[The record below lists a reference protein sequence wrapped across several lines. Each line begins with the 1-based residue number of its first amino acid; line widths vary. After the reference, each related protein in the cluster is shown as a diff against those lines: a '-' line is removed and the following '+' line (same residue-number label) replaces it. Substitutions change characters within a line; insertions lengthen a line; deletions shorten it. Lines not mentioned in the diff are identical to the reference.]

1 MSKNINH
8 GDNISRLAQ
17 QLLDESVKLMIT
29 NMPSVQK
36 IVAQVVE
43 LVFIPRAMVQQLVLA
58 IALEAGVMTVHQVS
72 TIFTKFYSNFSSRLR
87 LIRQMEQNQQKV
99 ETQDEWMEI
108 AEQIDSIQSND
119 IWRSEPNCPLYE
131 SDRIQSRIDEFVHLI
146 RRHYVF
152 DLIFTLRGGIARN
165 RFGLLHEGLFSK
177 ALCGT
182 KVLVETY
189 HNVVCAALEFV
200 CDAPTALGEE
210 PIPTEARLA
219 FFNET
224 RHSYGRTALMLSGGA
239 ALGFYHVGVVKALM
253 ENGVLPRVIS
263 GASAGSIVSAMIA
276 TRTDEECKEMFTGE
290 GCAASGHSGILM
302 LDFFRPLGHGAG
314 RVGAGR
320 VGAGRVGNIG
330 DLETIISDGSS
341 SDSGD
346 SINKNRQIDYDDN
359 DNPIKEVLENTAGA
373 FSDGKRTCQVIAPIG
388 IRKFT
393 SFLYDVLTGHRR
405 AKDVLKSDTEHFR
418 RCCRANIGNF
428 TFQEAFDRTGRILN
442 IIVSPQ
448 NRSDPPRLLNYL
460 TSPHVLVWSAAVASS
475 SLPGVFEPNKL
486 LVKNASGI
494 ERYESDSLTSFVD
507 GSMEADLPMQQLS
520 EMFNVNHFII
530 SQANAHAV
538 MFSSMG
544 MNKSI
549 WSRSLIHGVLVFL
562 KRQVK
567 EWMVAIIEL
576 IGGQRTAPTWDTKR
590 GLFSQFFTQEYE
602 GRDIDISIIPWY
614 NHRSIFSALLHCIYN
629 PSKVDYQEWI
639 HAAERETWRFIPKIK
654 SHVAEEMMLDQCVQR
669 LRGQIL
675 AQRTTTRFGLTAV
688 DNVNAEEEQKMM
700 LKCVPSF
707 FTSASLV
714 NMSGLGI
721 TDQHSNNHN
730 SPRRD
735 SSYGD
740 SCEAIIG
747 GEPNVVTTNDVPNEI
762 HGGWK
767 GMGLRGNFSSGN
779 INRLSSAGSGLF
791 LMDGDSEDENSTT
804 YSSQQ
809 QQQQQAACK
818 STQEPGELSHVQ
830 QSPTVNISN
839 SIEGGGKAYVKTT
852 NMADFYYR
860 KSSNGSLS
868 GLTKNY

>member
-1 MSKNINH
+1 
-8 GDNISRLAQ
+8 
-17 QLLDESVKLMIT
+17 VKLMIRS
-29 NMPSVQK
+29 MPDIQK
-36 IVAQVVE
+36 IAAEVVE
-43 LVFIPRAMVQQLVLA
+43 VVFIPKAMARQLVLA
-58 IALEAGVMTVHQVS
+58 IALEAGLMTVHQGS
-72 TIFTKFYSNFSSRLR
+72 TIFAKFFSNFSSRLR
-87 LIRQMEQNQQKV
+87 LIRQLEQQQQRV

-108 AEQIDSIQSND
+108 AEQIDNMQSND
-119 IWRSEPNCPLYE
+119 VWRSEPNCPLYE
-131 SDRIQSRIDEFVHLI
+131 SDRIKSRIDEFVHLI
-146 RRHYVF
+146 RRHNVF

-200 CDAPTALGEE
+200 CDAPTALVGEQ

-276 TRTDEECKEMFTGE
+276 TRMDEECKHLFLGE
-290 GCAASGHSGILM
+290 GCVAPGHSGILM
-302 LDFFRPLGHGAG
+302 LDFFRPLGTTDNDGVG
-314 RVGAGR
+314 RVGTGR
-320 VGAGRVGNIG
+320 IGKVG
-330 DLETIISDGSS
+330 DLDTIISDGSS
-341 SDSGD
+341 SECSE
-346 SINKNRQIDYDDN
+346 SINKNKDIDN
-359 DNPIKEVLENTAGA
+359 DNNNNNPIKEVLENTAGA
-373 FSDGKRTCQVIAPIG
+373 FSDGKRTWQVFAPIG
-388 IRKFT
+388 VRKFT
-393 SFLYDVLTGHRR
+393 SFLYDILTGHRR

-418 RCCRANIGNF
+418 RCCRANIGNY

-486 LVKNASGI
+486 LVRDANGL
-494 ERYESDSLTSFVD
+494 ERYESASLASFVD

-544 MNKSI
+544 MEKSV

-567 EWMVAIIEL
+567 EWIGHVIEL
-576 IGGQRTAPTWDTKR
+576 IGGQRAAPTWDTKR

-602 GRDIDISIIPWY
+602 GRDIDISIIPWH

-629 PSKVDYQEWI
+629 PSQQEYQEWI

-669 LRGQIL
+669 LRQQIL
-675 AQRTTTRFGLTAV
+675 AERTTTRFGLTTV
-688 DNVNAEEEQKMM
+688 DNGNAEEAQKMM

-707 FTSASLV
+707 FTSASIV

-721 TDQHSNNHN
+721 TDQHKNHN
-730 SPRRD
+730 PPYHD

-740 SCEAIIG
+740 SCEAVIG
-747 GEPNVVTTNDVPNEI
+747 GEPNTTTTYDVPDEI
-762 HGGWK
+762 PGGWK

-779 INRLSSAGSGLF
+779 MNRLSSAGSGSGLF
-791 LMDGDSEDENSTT
+791 LIDGDSEDENST
-804 YSSQQ
+804 YLSQQKQHQQKQQ
-809 QQQQQAACK
+809 QQQQQQESYK

-830 QSPTVNISN
+830 QSQIVNIGDG
-839 SIEGGGKAYVKTT
+839 IEGGQGYLKTT
-852 NMADFYYR
+852 SMANFYYR
-860 KSSNGSLS
+860 KSSHGSLS
-868 GLTKNY
+868 AVAP